1 MTYPDPEEF
10 ERQRRRLDKIRPWA
24 QAVAAGIFGVLLL
37 GVFLFLR
44 G

>member
-24 QAVAAGIFGVLLL
+24 QAVGAGIFGVLLV
-37 GVFLFLR
+37 GIYLFFF